1 MACESGVKSAAQ
13 VVAECLRLGADPLAG
28 TLGEGNTPLHFAALG
43 GGAEVIRALCIGPN
57 TTDAHA
63 WSSEW
68 NFTLGVN
75 ASDTVNASS
84 GNATS
89 GQSAEGDGVV
99 PMDVG
104 EGDGLV
110 ANGTAWGDGGDAL
123 KNASTNA
130 TGDAPPVDERWGLLR
145 NSKFAEWKV
154 EAERDAL
161 HAAAT
166 AVLNPRP
173 VVERYPLFCRASAD
187 ARLQRM
193 LDMPNKGGATALHLA
208 ATFGQEKAV
217 LSLLQLG
224 ANPRLLDA
232 EGQTPADCLDDFDFS
247 NARLPEF
254 IIEEYDDHA
263 KTLGNLKKTLR
274 HAQATFLPAAED
286 GIEPMQL

>member
-1 MACESGVKSAAQ
+1 MIGW
-13 VVAECLRLGADPLAG
+13 LDDWMTGW
-28 TLGEGNTPLHFAALG
+28 
-43 GGAEVIRALCIGPN
+43 RA
-57 TTDAHA
+57 DAHA

-187 ARLQRM
+187 ARLQRY
-193 LDMPNKGGATALHLA
+193 PNP
-208 ATFGQEKAV
+208 
-217 LSLLQLG
+217 LS
-224 ANPRLLDA
+224 ASPHPD
-232 EGQTPADCLDDFDFS
+232 PSCHVPS
-247 NARLPEF
+247 
-254 IIEEYDDHA
+254 
-263 KTLGNLKKTLR
+263 LR
-274 HAQATFLPAAED
+274 NRS
-286 GIEPMQL
+286 